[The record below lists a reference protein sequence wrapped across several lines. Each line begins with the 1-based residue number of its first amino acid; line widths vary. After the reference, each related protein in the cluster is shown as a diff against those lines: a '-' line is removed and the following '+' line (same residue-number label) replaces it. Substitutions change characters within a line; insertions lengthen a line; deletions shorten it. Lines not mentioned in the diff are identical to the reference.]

1 MVNNIL
7 SGQSFNGEMSQ
18 EEFEAR
24 RVKAEGLFKE
34 FLETLGYDVDK
45 DPNMKDTPRRYVKV
59 LMKEI
64 GRGTYLSAP
73 KATAFENQ
81 QKYDGIVC
89 ERNIKV
95 RSLCSHH
102 LAFIKG
108 YCHVAYI
115 PGSTVIGLSKLNR
128 IVDWFCRR
136 PQLQEQLTQQI
147 HNYLNEILEG
157 NMGVAVMIEAE
168 HTCVSMRGVEDPDSV
183 TTTCKL
189 SGVFLDQNNKSRE
202 EFYNMIKK

>member
-1 MVNNIL
+1 MDNIL
-7 SGQSFNGEMSQ
+7 SGKSFNGEMSP
-18 EEFEAR
+18 EEFEER
-24 RVKAEGLFKE
+24 KVKAEGLFKE
-34 FLETLGYDVDK
+34 FLETLGYDVDN

-59 LMKEI
+59 MMKEI
-64 GRGTYLSAP
+64 GRGTYLKAP
-73 KATAFENQ
+73 KVTAFENQ
-81 QKYDGIVC
+81 QNYNGIVC

-115 PGSTVIGLSKLNR
+115 PGKTVVGLSKLNR

-147 HNYLNEILEG
+147 HDYLCEILGE

-168 HTCVSMRGVEDPDSV
+168 HTCVSMRGVEDPDSI

-189 SGVFLDQNNKSRE
+189 SGVFLNQNNKSRE
-202 EFYNMIKK
+202 EFYNMIKR